1 MPISYMWIS
10 GLPLQRPPLP
20 QIPCPWR
27 DLDYR
32 TVVSYFYEIRSK
44 EEIMDERIIEET
56 HLPEDLMLVPQVKE
70 KILGQ
75 SGSFMSR

>member
-1 MPISYMWIS
+1 M
-10 GLPLQRPPLP
+10 
-20 QIPCPWR
+20 
-27 DLDYR
+27 
-32 TVVSYFYEIRSK
+32 SYFYEIRSK

>member
-1 MPISYMWIS
+1 MAVSFKET
-10 GLPLQRPPLP
+10 R
-20 QIPCPWR
+20 IPMIPAAVTCGH
-27 DLDYR
+27 
-32 TVVSYFYEIRSK
+32 EILTPGRYSLVYC
-44 EEIMDERIIEET
+44 